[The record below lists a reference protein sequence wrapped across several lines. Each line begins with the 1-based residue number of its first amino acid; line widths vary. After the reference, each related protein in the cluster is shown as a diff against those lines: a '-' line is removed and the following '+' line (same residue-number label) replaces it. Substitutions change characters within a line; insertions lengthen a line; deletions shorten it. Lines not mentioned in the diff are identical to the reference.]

1 MLSRGQRQLEQ
12 GGTTPMTDAT
22 RTNPRTLRAKTW
34 VRGAVAATIAFGGI
48 LALERTIGDSAP
60 AFAAEVPAKGQ
71 SRTVDRIRESGT
83 MRVGINVA
91 LPWLGQNPQTR
102 EFFGP
107 AMEIGETISKALGV
121 KMALTTAASDVLV
134 AGLQANQY
142 DLALAPLFA
151 TPRRME
157 VVDFVNWT
165 EAGQCY
171 AALKDNAKVNSL
183 ADIDNP
189 AVTLGTWTGSGSEQ
203 AIRAK
208 YAKVTINSVVMAVGG
223 ANRMDEVLAKRI
235 DLATLDSARAHLVA
249 HQFPQLKIIPGGPE
263 NCIKNPDVPT
273 PIGMAFAKGDPA
285 FAKFLADVVNES
297 KPAIEASLAKHS
309 SLDFMLPK

>member
-1 MLSRGQRQLEQ
+1 MEIQFSTRESV
-12 GGTTPMTDAT
+12 PYDAK
-22 RTNPRTLRAKTW
+22 RRCRSMIAALGIGLVCAVGLQALDVPRAE
-34 VRGAVAATIAFGGI
+34 AAD
-48 LALERTIGDSAP
+48 L
-60 AFAAEVPAKGQ
+60 PAKGQ
-71 SRTVDRIRESGT
+71 SRTIDRIRDSGT

-102 EFFGP
+102 EFYGP
-107 AMEIGETISKALGV
+107 AIEVGEIIAKQLGA
-121 KMALTTAASDVLV
+121 KMVLTTAASDVLV

-171 AALKDNAKVNSL
+171 AALKDNSKVNSVQDL
-183 ADIDNP
+183 DNP
-189 AVTLGTWTGSGSEQ
+189 AVSIGTWTGSGSEQ
-203 AIRAK
+203 AVKAK
-208 YAKVTINSVVMAVGG
+208 YPKASINSVVMAVGG

-235 DLATLDSARAHLVA
+235 DVATLDSARALLVA
-249 HQFPQLKIIPGGPE
+249 HQFPQLKIIPGGPD

-273 PIGMAFAKGDPA
+273 PIGMAFTKGDPA
-285 FAKFLADVVNES
+285 LQKFLTELVKEAR
-297 KPAIEASLAKHS
+297 PAIDASLAKHS
-309 SLDFMLPK
+309 ALEFMLPK